1 MALQLH
7 YAALAAFAGLM
18 LVAAFED
25 LRRFIIPNALT
36 LSVCALWP
44 LYFAASPSLYGG
56 LGALGCA
63 LAVFLAGA
71 VCFARGWLGG
81 GDVKLLGAVAVAMP
95 PLAVPT
101 FIAAV
106 AMAGGVLSLV
116 YLALGRLLR
125 VVRRRP
131 LAQPPLAQPPLGQ
144 PIGRTVNLLSRAW
157 RLERRRLS
165 RGGPLPYAVAIA
177 AGGMFIFL

>member
-71 VCFARGWLGG
+71 LCFARGWLGG
-81 GDVKLLGAVAVAMP
+81 GDVKLLAAAALWAGPAGTPSLLVLTGVLGGMLALFMMMP
-95 PLAVPT
+95 PGAHFAALARAKLGSDPEP
-101 FIAAV
+101 IQSGLAA
-106 AMAGGVLSLV
+106 
-116 YLALGRLLR
+116 
-125 VVRRRP
+125 
-131 LAQPPLAQPPLGQ
+131 
-144 PIGRTVNLLSRAW
+144 PI
-157 RLERRRLS
+157 
-165 RGGPLPYAVAIA
+165 PYGIAIA
-177 AGGMFIFL
+177 GAALLVTVLPHFR